1 MTSFER
7 SCAEDRKTGRA
18 NPAEPAAETLI
29 YLGPE
34 LTDWLANLHGV
45 PRLTAEAA
53 VQLMPF
59 GSRASLVACGLA
71 VEGREI
77 DEGGRRSLVLTDLW
91 FEVAAAAAAIVDG
104 DDNVLAAY
112 RQRAERARRA
122 MKAGPASG

>member
-7 SCAEDRKTGRA
+7 SRAEDRRAGRA
-18 NPAEPAAETLI
+18 NPAEPAAEILM

-34 LTDWLANLHGV
+34 LTDWLANLYGAS
-45 PRLTAEAA
+45 RLTAEAA

-77 DEGGRRSLVLTDLW
+77 DEDGRCGLILTNLW
-91 FEVAAAAAAIVDG
+91 FEVAAAAAAVVDG

-112 RQRAERARRA
+112 RQRAQRARRA
-122 MKAGPASG
+122 MKAGPASS